1 MYEESCADVQHPCVG
16 AAIPVGAALPQ
27 AMLLFASL
35 FSQGQQESL
44 LVHISMVIQSM
55 IPNLHCGQFSCSCV
69 GTLGGKV
76 SELSAPVFC

>member
-35 FSQGQQESL
+35 FVLTRTARKSPGSHFDGDTEHDTESAL
-44 LVHISMVIQSM
+44 WAVQLQ
-55 IPNLHCGQFSCSCV
+55 LCWDTWG
-69 GTLGGKV
+69 
-76 SELSAPVFC
+76 